1 MRVVVTGAAGFVG
14 SHLCDELVAR
24 GHEVVGIDGFTP
36 FYARGL
42 KELNVAALR
51 RVPGFTLR
59 ERNLLDRPG
68 LAGALAGADAICHLA
83 GRPGVRGG
91 APVLFEA
98 GNVRTTEAVMHSAAR
113 AGVRRI
119 VLASSSS
126 VYGPAARPVGED
138 AQLRPLSPYARSKRR
153 AELVASRLARRHG
166 LELVTLRYFTVYG
179 PRQRPDMAFARFV
192 RAALQGGEMPLLGDG
207 LQTRDFT
214 YVGDAAEATA
224 LALEHALPG
233 WSTTSRAGGPS
244 RSPTP
249 SACWARRSAVRRS
262 WRSARPTRASR
273 ARPPRTSGGFD
284 ASSGGRRARRW
295 SSACAG
301 RSSTRR
307 RWLRPKLDCAAP
319 ARRPRGA
326 GAAYGCAR
334 SASSSRSLA
343 LASRKSW
350 RADTEWGSR

>member
-24 GHEVVGIDGFTP
+24 GHEVVGIDGFTR

-42 KELNVAALR
+42 KERNVAALR
-51 RVPGFTLR
+51 RVPAFTLR

-68 LAGALAGADAICHLA
+68 LADALAGADAVCHLA

-119 VLASSSS
+119 LLASSSS
-126 VYGPAARPVGED
+126 VYGPAARPVRED
-138 AQLRPLSPYARSKRR
+138 APLRPLSPYARSKRR

-192 RAALQGGEMPLLGDG
+192 RAAQQGGEMPLLGDG
-207 LQTRDFT
+207 RQTRDFT

-224 LALEHALPG
+224 LALEAARPG
-233 WSTTSRAGGPS
+233 TVYNVAGG
-244 RSPTP
+244 
-249 SACWARRSAVRRS
+249 
-262 WRSARPTRASR
+262 RPVALADALRLLGAALGRAPQL
-273 ARPPRTSGGFD
+273 AERPPD
-284 ASSGGRRARRW
+284 AREPRSTAADLGRARRELGW
-295 SSACAG
+295 MPRTALELG
-301 RSSTRR
+301 LRR
-307 RWLRPKLDCAAP
+307 QVEHAA
-319 ARRPRGA
+319 
-326 GAAYGCAR
+326 
-334 SASSSRSLA
+334 A
-343 LASRKSW
+343 LA
-350 RADTEWGSR
+350 AA